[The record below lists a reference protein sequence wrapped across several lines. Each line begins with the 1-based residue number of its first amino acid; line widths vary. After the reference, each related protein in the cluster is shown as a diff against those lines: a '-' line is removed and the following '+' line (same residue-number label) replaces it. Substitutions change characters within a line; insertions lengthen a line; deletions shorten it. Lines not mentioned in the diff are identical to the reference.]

1 MIPRLIGLALAVVG
15 LCISLFHE
23 KVLRKIFK
31 KEKIEDNDVVRVKF
45 AGLAFA
51 VAGAVVAMLLG

>member
-15 LCISLFHE
+15 LCVSLFHE

-45 AGLAFA
+45 VGLAFA
-51 VAGAVVAMLLG
+51 IAGAVVAMLLG

>member
-45 AGLAFA
+45 VGLAFA
-51 VAGAVVAMLLG
+51 IAGAVVAMLLG